1 MRYVGAELDLSAI
14 DKVDVLN
21 ELRRFSISP
30 ASDAES
36 QNLVPY
42 CNRRLPIT
50 IKLCLEA
57 ARPGPTR
64 PGPSVTLCHAPIT
77 LRWLGYLAVD

>member
-21 ELRRFSISP
+21 ELCRFAISP

-42 CNRRLPIT
+42 SNLSI
-50 IKLCLEA
+50 
-57 ARPGPTR
+57 
-64 PGPSVTLCHAPIT
+64 SVK
-77 LRWLGYLAVD
+77 

>member
-30 ASDAES
+30 ASDAGS
-36 QNLVPY
+36 KIFVPY
-42 CNRRLPIT
+42 CNRRLPNYYVVQV
-50 IKLCLEA
+50 KVSGP
-57 ARPGPTR
+57 ARPGPAR
-64 PGPSVTLCHAPIT
+64 PSRSVTLACHAPMD
-77 LRWLGYLAVD
+77 GVPAY